1 MTGLKAKEETI
12 MNKISL
18 KDVNLKDKK
27 VLMRVDFN
35 VPLDDNQNITDDK
48 RIRAAVPTIQYI
60 LEQGASLVLMSH
72 LGRPKGQIVD
82 SLRLKPAQECLAKI
96 LGHNVKMTLD
106 CIGDEVKREVFALK
120 SGEVLLLENLR
131 FHKEETDNDPGF
143 AEKLAAWGDVYVND
157 AFGAAHRA
165 HASTEGVTHFI
176 ETCATGLL
184 MQKELDYFAVA
195 LSNPER
201 PFVAILGGAK
211 VSDKILVIENLLDK
225 VDTLIIG
232 GGMAYTF
239 LLAQDIPVG
248 NSIVEKDKVDLAKS
262 IMEKAKVK
270 GVKFLLP
277 LDHVIAD
284 DFSADANIETT
295 DKPGIKDGW
304 ESLDVGPKSVLAFS
318 KEINAAKTLIWN
330 GPVGVFELAPFAF
343 GTRGLAD
350 AVAAS
355 SGTTIIGGGDTA
367 AAVAQFGLEDKMSH
381 VSTGG
386 GASLEFMEG
395 KVLPG
400 VKALSE
406 K

>member
-1 MTGLKAKEETI
+1 
-12 MNKISL
+12 
-18 KDVNLKDKK
+18 
-27 VLMRVDFN
+27 
-35 VPLDDNQNITDDK
+35 
-48 RIRAAVPTIQYI
+48 
-60 LEQGASLVLMSH
+60 
-72 LGRPKGQIVD
+72 
-82 SLRLKPAQECLAKI
+82 
-96 LGHNVKMTLD
+96 
-106 CIGDEVKREVFALK
+106 
-120 SGEVLLLENLR
+120 
-131 FHKEETDNDPGF
+131 
-143 AEKLAAWGDVYVND
+143 
-157 AFGAAHRA
+157 
-165 HASTEGVTHFI
+165 
-176 ETCATGLL
+176 
-184 MQKELDYFAVA
+184 
-195 LSNPER
+195 
-201 PFVAILGGAK
+201 LGGAK